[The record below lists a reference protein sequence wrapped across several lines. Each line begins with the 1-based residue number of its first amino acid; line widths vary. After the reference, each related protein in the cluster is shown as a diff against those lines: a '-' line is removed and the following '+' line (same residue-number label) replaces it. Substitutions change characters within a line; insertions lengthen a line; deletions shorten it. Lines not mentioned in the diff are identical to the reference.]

1 MDISRF
7 LNDLL
12 HELSQLDFIDNID
25 INFEI
30 VILKGRIYCKRDS
43 TFIEVYFNEQTGTE
57 AFALNSNGKR
67 IWGIDFDN
75 IRGWHEHPEGNPDDH
90 KLVSAK
96 DVAEIIKRLA
106 EIYLLLNDNNGYN
119 DH

>member
-57 AFALNSNGKR
+57 AFALISNGKR

-75 IRGWHEHPEGNPDDH
+75 MRGWHLHPLDNSEGHRNIDPMDIQ
-90 KLVSAK
+90 
-96 DVAEIIKRLA
+96 EIIRALA
-106 EIYLLLNDNNGYN
+106 DVWSVIP
-119 DH
+119 